1 MGRNVTARLRRKR
14 DIVVGLA
21 ILSLA
26 LLIIAKLENEQALR
40 FVGPFFAVDGDTLA
54 TAGERLRIEGIDAPE
69 LGQTCETMDGSPYA
83 CGVEARRMLAALVA
97 NGGWECSG
105 TQRDRHD
112 RLLVVCRRGPDDLG
126 EALVAQGYAV
136 AEGRYLV
143 AEAKAR
149 EAGEGIWTGHFERP
163 SDWRRLRRVEVAE
176 PLAWVQAL
184 VPQWISRWFEE

>member
-1 MGRNVTARLRRKR
+1 MGRNVIARLMHKR

-26 LLIIAKLENEQALR
+26 LLITAKLENEQAFR
-40 FVGPFFAVDGDTLA
+40 FIEPFSVIDGDTLA
-54 TAGERLRIEGIDAPE
+54 AAGERLRIEGIDAPE
-69 LGQTCETMDGSPYA
+69 LGQICESKDGAPYA
-83 CGVEARRMLAALVA
+83 CGVEARRLLAALVA

-105 TQRDRHD
+105 TRRDRHD
-112 RLLVVCRRGPDDLG
+112 RLLVVCKRGLDDLG
-126 EALVAQGYAV
+126 EALVTQGYAV

-149 EAGEGIWTGHFERP
+149 AAGEGIWTGRFERP
-163 SDWRRLRRVEVAE
+163 ADWRRMRRIEVAE

-184 VPQWISRWFEE
+184 VPEGISRWFED